1 MRWLGLGKHGPIWLR
16 LNGMREVAALVD
28 APTQN
33 RAVHCS
39 VEPRFGGASV
49 GAPTSHRD
57 KLDLQ
62 RHLP

>member
-16 LNGMREVAALVD
+16 LDGMREVAALVD

-39 VEPRFGGASV
+39 LEPRFGGASV
-49 GAPTSHRD
+49 GAPH
-57 KLDLQ
+57 
-62 RHLP
+62 